1 MDVSLSLSVII
12 PFYNE
17 TPFIKTAVAS
27 VLTQELESFEVII
40 VNDNPEVFAQDYFDS
55 LAFPDCV
62 RVVHHEKN
70 RGLPSSRNTG
80 IQAAA
85 GYHIA
90 FLDADDYYLTKGL
103 RNHVEYAVQ
112 MGADITHAQ
121 TVTTKVNGISGSVIP
136 PDSAY
141 LNQSALG
148 RYEGKHVVP
157 AGFFIESSWASI
169 YTRDFITGKSIH
181 FDESQVKFE
190 DRIFVIESLLAAESL
205 AILGEPC
212 RVWRK
217 RSNSITTSAKSYED
231 KILKF
236 NLVRKSVNL
245 WLNSANEHA
254 RHWAMSEFVRQV
266 RYMIT
271 NNETSPWFGCF
282 GFSTDEADV
291 KLTSMLAKYFA
302 SLEVT
307 ELDIVTAFDARSPN
321 YHPDRTGD
329 GKITPHDM
337 FRFVDAVAR
346 SDHALAQEIVLA
358 TIKRAAP
365 FQMDHLVKPT
375 KQSDKV
381 RILLHAGLH
390 KTGTTHIQYQ
400 LAENRAVLREHGI
413 LFPQT
418 GFGAPKGI
426 DPVRPRGLPGHQALI
441 SSVFQDQPDMI
452 KQLQGEVLGAQCH
465 TVIISAE
472 NISQPDVP
480 YPTRARRVRKVVTA
494 LSEIGDVT
502 PVFVYRQPD
511 SWLESYYREIS
522 GNGAPLAYQT
532 PAEYLVNNTN
542 VLKFGEIVGAIED
555 ACKARSVLFSF
566 EEALKGYDD
575 LTFAFLDECGIDI
588 SKKDFTLAR
597 GTRYPSTCNAQLQ
610 IARLTSLMVQDQ
622 TTRQNILRT
631 FYRQVEDTDQRS
643 KLFSPQDRRQI
654 VNTFC
659 DASEG
664 LFNDRGIAS
673 PREAWLAQIK
683 DEDQPQEAVI
693 PESYMTALWTS
704 GVINGTSIKPVPL
717 IPSTPLEPHTG
728 DHIIQVNLHDLN
740 RVSHERHMADQM
752 ASELDYMRNSASWRL
767 TAPLRTVMR
776 GMRRLQGR

>member
-1 MDVSLSLSVII
+1 
-12 PFYNE
+12 
-17 TPFIKTAVAS
+17 
-27 VLTQELESFEVII
+27 
-40 VNDNPEVFAQDYFDS
+40 
-55 LAFPDCV
+55 
-62 RVVHHEKN
+62 
-70 RGLPSSRNTG
+70 
-80 IQAAA
+80 
-85 GYHIA
+85 
-90 FLDADDYYLTKGL
+90 
-103 RNHVEYAVQ
+103 
-112 MGADITHAQ
+112 
-121 TVTTKVNGISGSVIP
+121 
-136 PDSAY
+136 
-141 LNQSALG
+141 
-148 RYEGKHVVP
+148 
-157 AGFFIESSWASI
+157 
-169 YTRDFITGKSIH
+169 
-181 FDESQVKFE
+181 
-190 DRIFVIESLLAAESL
+190 
-205 AILGEPC
+205 
-212 RVWRK
+212 
-217 RSNSITTSAKSYED
+217 
-231 KILKF
+231 
-236 NLVRKSVNL
+236 
-245 WLNSANEHA
+245 
-254 RHWAMSEFVRQV
+254 
-266 RYMIT
+266 
-271 NNETSPWFGCF
+271 
-282 GFSTDEADV
+282 
-291 KLTSMLAKYFA
+291 
-302 SLEVT
+302 
-307 ELDIVTAFDARSPN
+307 
-321 YHPDRTGD
+321 
-329 GKITPHDM
+329 
-337 FRFVDAVAR
+337 
-346 SDHALAQEIVLA
+346 
-358 TIKRAAP
+358 
-365 FQMDHLVKPT
+365 
-375 KQSDKV
+375 
-381 RILLHAGLH
+381 
-390 KTGTTHIQYQ
+390 
-400 LAENRAVLREHGI
+400 
-413 LFPQT
+413 
-418 GFGAPKGI
+418 
-426 DPVRPRGLPGHQALI
+426 
-441 SSVFQDQPDMI
+441 MI

-502 PVFVYRQPD
+502 PVFGYRQPD

-575 LTFAFLDECGIDI
+575 LTFAFLDKCGIDI

-740 RVSHERHMADQM
+740 RVSHERHMVDQM